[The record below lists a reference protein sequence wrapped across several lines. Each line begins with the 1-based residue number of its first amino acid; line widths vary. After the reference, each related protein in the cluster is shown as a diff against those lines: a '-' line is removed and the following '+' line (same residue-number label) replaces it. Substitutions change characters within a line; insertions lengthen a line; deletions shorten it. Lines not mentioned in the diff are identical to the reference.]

1 MDQEIEK
8 KIAQIL
14 ELPISQLI
22 FNFKQNDSIVC
33 LDLITINPNHKQSF
47 LFHSVKAID
56 KNEALEKM
64 LDYILKYHQSE
75 DSYTIQWLKIGDKTL
90 NTSYFRSKNI
100 YGVLDKFY
108 YERDLNS
115 YKIYSISLNPIS

>member
-1 MDQEIEK
+1 MEQEIEK
-8 KIAQIL
+8 KISQIL
-14 ELPISQLI
+14 ELPVNQLI
-22 FNFKQNDSIVC
+22 FNYKQNESIVC

-64 LDYILKYHQSE
+64 LDYILKYHQTE
-75 DSYTIQWLKIGDKTL
+75 NSYTIQWLKIGDKTL

>member
-14 ELPISQLI
+14 ELPVSQLI
-22 FNFKQNDSIVC
+22 FNYKQNESIVC

>member
-1 MDQEIEK
+1 MEQEIEK
-8 KIAQIL
+8 KISQIL
-14 ELPISQLI
+14 ELPVNQLI
-22 FNFKQNDSIVC
+22 FNFKQNDSIVS
-33 LDLITINPNHKQSF
+33 LDLITINPNQKQSF

>member
-1 MDQEIEK
+1 MNQEIEK
-8 KIAQIL
+8 KIANIL
-14 ELPISQLI
+14 ELPLEQLI
-22 FNFKQNDSIVC
+22 FNYKQNESIVN

-90 NTSYFRSKNI
+90 HTSYFRSKNI
-100 YGVLDKFY
+100 YGILDKFY
-108 YERDLNS
+108 YERDKNT

>member
-14 ELPISQLI
+14 ELPVSQLI
-22 FNFKQNDSIVC
+22 FNYKQNESIVC

-64 LDYILKYHQSE
+64 LDYILKYHQTE